1 MKQKMN
7 MKFSTLTLKIL
18 FALWFGSHLIKTA
31 QNKKYQINK
40 VYYYVVVVY
49 HYLIYPFLF
58 FYLFGMFLEKGL
70 SVLMSFLVTFLV
82 LFFVDILLA
91 FIAPIKE
98 VSEGKNS

>member
-1 MKQKMN
+1 MN

-31 QNKKYQINK
+31 QNKNYVIQINK

-58 FYLFGMFLEKGL
+58 FYLFGMFLEKGF
-70 SVLMSFLVTFLV
+70 SVFMSFLVTFSI

-98 VSEGKNS
+98 VFEGKNS